1 MPQSEH
7 DRIDAAFKATHERVA
22 LAQWMADHREIL
34 NRVKPE
40 DKPRAAELLAM
51 AEEKLN
57 EGTDTFSDILVP
69 SSLGER
75 YRAGHMEFQQLAKLT
90 GLQPEQVVRHLQ
102 GKTLTPSSKEAA
114 LRYAELAGAVL
125 PVGGAAGKAGE
136 AAEVVAAGT
145 KAAEAGATTAAKLG
159 ILDRLRT
166 LATGVAPA
174 AKVVDKAAPAAAGM
188 SKAAKVAIGLGT
200 SGVALAGAKAAKDI
214 YYDPWK
220 EAKIEEMRDAPG
232 GINEKKRAEAARANA
247 FEMAMKNAETE
258 RTMQESALAER
269 AKVEIAKFNSQAEI
283 AKALIGMQQGPA
295 NAYAEMAKTAA
306 QQAAYLPKASVDIFD
321 AISLSPA
328 KDPRFASI
336 ANAGAAAGSA
346 PPNP

>member
-1 MPQSEH
+1 MAKYQGS
-7 DRIDAAFKATHERVA
+7 AFGPG
-22 LAQWMADHREIL
+22 LS
-34 NRVKPE
+34 PSG
-40 DKPRAAELLAM
+40 PSP
-51 AEEKLN
+51 N
-57 EGTDTFSDILVP
+57 EGIDPAVSQAIERQNAEIN
-69 SSLGER
+69 SL
-75 YRAGHMEFQQLAKLT
+75 LAKLLKLNPHGLPDAQWARDKAHT
-90 GLQPEQVVRHLQ
+90 GKVLQDYNSTVNRINQLTGNNFNGSDYIHDGP
-102 GKTLTPSSKEAA
+102 TPSVANVLHRTVAGVVSNPAMMAA
-114 LRYAELAGAVL
+114 DPLAMVGTGMAGAPKL
-125 PVGGAAGKAGE
+125 GWGARLTGAKDALMGKVP
-136 AAEVVAAGT
+136 AAA
-145 KAAEAGATTAAKLG
+145 AAEAAAT
-159 ILDRLRT
+159 
-166 LATGVAPA
+166 
-174 AKVVDKAAPAAAGM
+174 APAAAGM

-295 NAYAEMAKTAA
+295 NAYADMAKTAA

-321 AISLSPA
+321 AISLSPV